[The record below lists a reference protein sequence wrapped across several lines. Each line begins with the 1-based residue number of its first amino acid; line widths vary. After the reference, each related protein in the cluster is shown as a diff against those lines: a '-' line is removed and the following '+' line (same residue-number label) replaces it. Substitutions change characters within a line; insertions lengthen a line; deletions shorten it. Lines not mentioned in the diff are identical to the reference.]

1 MGMRHPARPCMD
13 KRITAA
19 DKQCKKDQKW
29 GAQAVVSGFGRGP
42 MTPSCVNRRNTCG
55 PDRRSAAD
63 IASDPYDK
71 KHGPYVQEAE
81 VVKPTLS
88 PQEKLQQEIAQE
100 LTRVAERL
108 RTESREARTNAC
120 LSTPGGYCYPDNA
133 DLRGRPH
140 PCNAC
145 DVDIGHGSGF
155 FDEDANRCD
164 AARMRGE
171 LCVKKVGGS
180 AAFDRVVA
188 CQKRTKTPCK

>member
-71 KHGPYVQEAE
+71 KHGPYVQEAYVQEAE

-88 PQEKLQQEIAQE
+88 AEEKLHQANVQRIKEESSAARRYACIEI
-100 LTRVAERL
+100 
-108 RTESREARTNAC
+108 S
-120 LSTPGGYCYPDNA
+120 GGYCHPGGGYAQQLVNKGK
-133 DLRGRPH
+133 RH
-140 PCNAC
+140 PCHQC
-145 DVDIGHGSGF
+145 GIRSWSVDQ
-155 FDEDANRCD
+155 
-164 AARMRGE
+164 
-171 LCVKKVGGS
+171 VGGIP
-180 AAFDRVVA
+180 AFDRVVA